1 MSNTCKLQVIERR
14 VHMSKVWDA
23 IVIGGGQAGLA
34 TGYYLQKEG
43 LDYLILE
50 ANVQAAGSWP
60 NYYDSLKLFS
70 PARFSSLPGMK
81 FPGDPDHYPTKIE
94 VIDYLMDYKKH
105 FNLSVMANQRVVSV
119 KSKAKVFEVLTESG
133 ETFHARTIINAT
145 GSFNNPFIPFIK
157 GQETFQGRIIHSSD
171 YRNPDPF
178 INHRVIVV
186 GSRNSAVQIA
196 IELAEVSKTTL
207 AVRKPVQLI
216 RQRFLGQDL
225 HFWIRAIGIDTFPF
239 WRFGKKPPISSSVA
253 NLNNYEERLASG
265 KPNQQPMFISFYDNG
280 VIWPDGTKEQVDT
293 VIFATGFRY
302 NLDYLSHLG
311 ALDNEGKPM
320 ETAGISTSVPGLYY
334 VGLEGQR
341 SFASATLR
349 GVGPDSRF
357 IVRKL
362 RRHLKNKMY

>member
-1 MSNTCKLQVIERR
+1 
-14 VHMSKVWDA
+14 MSKVWEA

-43 LDYLILE
+43 LDYFILE
-50 ANVQAAGSWP
+50 ANEQATGSWP

-81 FPGDPDHYPTKIE
+81 FPGNPDYYPSKME

-133 ETFHARTIINAT
+133 ETFYARTIINAT

-157 GQETFQGRIIHSSD
+157 GQEIFQGRIIHSSD

-178 INHRVIVV
+178 INHRVVVV

-196 IELAEVSKTTL
+196 IELAEVCETTL

-239 WRFGKKPPISSSVA
+239 WRIGKKPPISSSVA

-265 KPNQQPMFISFYDNG
+265 KPNQQPMFTSFYDNG

-293 VIFATGFRY
+293 VIYATGFRY
-302 NLDYLSHLG
+302 NLDYLSDLG

-320 ETAGISTSVPGLYY
+320 QIAGISTSVPGLYY

-362 RRHLKNKMY
+362 RRHLKKVLKD